1 MVERGELG
9 GSEQAAQGLT
19 TKHTKNRNHEER
31 EASLDSPKEFFV
43 SFVVLFVS
51 FVVVFSSPALAQDPP
66 KVTGTLSNITRVES
80 WSFFQ
85 PRPPAAPDQ
94 LVGDP
99 NYTFVGDRAELGVRV
114 ESPRFDVSGAF
125 NYVRLENLPT
135 TAIGPGGLGTGA
147 FYFAATGVPYSYQL
161 YLSELTLK
169 IKARDNRTSL
179 TVGRMPF
186 ASGAE
191 STAANPDL
199 ELLKRERLHSRLIG
213 NFEWSYYQRRFD
225 GVRLD
230 INRPRWHA
238 TAAVFVPTQGG
249 FEESTNLS
257 MPKVQVA
264 TGSVTRLA
272 SAHEWQVFT
281 TFYRD
286 RRGKAAVVDNTGA
299 ADQPIDVT
307 VSAFGASHARITPT
321 PGGELDT
328 VFWGAAETG
337 TWYGQPH
344 RAASIAAEI
353 GHRWTRVPGQPW
365 LRAGYLW
372 ASGDGDPD
380 DGRHG
385 TFFQMLP
392 SSRKYALSSTY
403 AQMNL
408 SDAFLQA
415 WFEPRGL
422 KTRIEVHA
430 LGLASAGDLWYQ
442 GSGAT
447 ASSGR
452 YFGFS
457 GRASGGQ
464 TRLGTV
470 LEGAA
475 DVPIRTYWSVNGY
488 AGTMW
493 GGDVVRQ
500 SFSGT
505 RLTFWF
511 IENVIRF

>member
-1 MVERGELG
+1 M
-9 GSEQAAQGLT
+9 
-19 TKHTKNRNHEER
+19 KY
-31 EASLDSPKEFFV
+31 FF
-43 SFVVLFVS
+43 VLFV
-51 FVVVFSSPALAQDPP
+51 VAFSTTAHAQDPP
-66 KVTGTLSNITRVES
+66 KVTGTLSNLTRVES

-85 PRPPAAPDQ
+85 PRIDPLALTTDPI
-94 LVGDP
+94 GDP
-99 NYTFVGDRAELGVRV
+99 DYTFIGDRAELGVRV
-114 ESPRFDVSGAF
+114 AGSRFDFGGAF

-135 TAIGPGGLGTGA
+135 RAIGPGGLGTGA
-147 FYFAATGVPYSYQL
+147 FYFAATGVRYSYQL

-169 IKARDNRTSL
+169 VKARDGRGLL

-191 STAANPDL
+191 SASANAAL
-199 ELLKRERLHSRLIG
+199 ETLKRERLHSRLIG

-225 GVRLD
+225 GARLD
-230 INRPRWHA
+230 LDRSRWHA

-257 MPKVQVA
+257 MPKVQV
-264 TGSVTRLA
+264 GIVSLTRRRQPQEGVA
-272 SAHEWQVFT
+272 STSQAEWQLFAT
-281 TFYRD
+281 TYRD

-307 VSAFGASHARITPT
+307 VSAVGASHARITAT
-321 PGGELDT
+321 RVGELDT
-328 VFWGAAETG
+328 VLWGAGQFG

-344 RAASIAAEI
+344 RAASVAAEI
-353 GHRWTRVPGQPW
+353 GHRWTRAAGRPW

-372 ASGDGDPD
+372 ASGDRDPNN
-380 DGRHG
+380 GRHG

-408 SDAFLQA
+408 SDAFVQA

-430 LGLASAGDLWYQ
+430 LGLASASDLWYQ

-447 ASSGR
+447 ASNGR

-457 GRASGGQ
+457 GRSSGGQ
-464 TRLGTV
+464 QRLGTV
-470 LEGAA
+470 LEGAV
-475 DVPIRTYWSVNGY
+475 DVPIRKYWSVNVY
-488 AGTMW
+488 AGTMS
-493 GGDVVRQ
+493 GSDVVKR

-511 IENVIRF
+511 VENVIRF